1 MCQNV
6 IVVTWAYSK
15 CVVAASLNMFSC
27 VSCRS
32 LITTALAAYVER
44 GNSCFGTVRCL
55 DGIGASGVVGF
66 LWKKYVGDK
75 TAVTINDPR
84 TKAYEG
90 IKHNAELNVLT
101 VEILNRD
108 PCALLHEQT
117 YHFV

>member
-1 MCQNV
+1 V
-6 IVVTWAYSK
+6 IVVTWPHSE
-15 CVVAASLNMFSC
+15 CVVAVALNMFSC
-27 VSCRS
+27 VSCRT

-44 GNSCFGTVRCL
+44 GNSCCGAVRCL

-75 TAVTINDPR
+75 TAVTINDSR

-90 IKHNAELNVLT
+90 IKHNADLNALSVEVL
-101 VEILNRD
+101 NKD
-108 PCALLHEQT
+108 PCALLHEQI